1 MKRQMKKLIV
11 SAVALSLVIP
21 ALSAPKAEAAK
32 KPSLVKKVSVKAGKT
47 KKVTVK
53 GVKTKQIKKTPWSV
67 KSKKVVTLSKKK
79 KNSVTIKGKKAGKTV
94 LTAKIKVGKKTYK
107 ISRFFISVM

>member
-32 KPSLVKKVSVKAGKT
+32 KPSLVKKVSVKAGKQR
-47 KKVTVK
+47 KL
-53 GVKTKQIKKTPWSV
+53 Q
-67 KSKKVVTLSKKK
+67 
-79 KNSVTIKGKKAGKTV
+79 
-94 LTAKIKVGKKTYK
+94 
-107 ISRFFISVM
+107 

>member
-53 GVKTKQIKKTPWSV
+53 GVKTKQIKKTTWSV
-67 KSKKVVTLSKKK
+67 KSRKDSFDCQ
-79 KNSVTIKGKKAGKTV
+79 NQ
-94 LTAKIKVGKKTYK
+94 
-107 ISRFFISVM
+107 SREKDLQKDL

>member
-53 GVKTKQIKKTPWSV
+53 GVKTKQIKPRSPDRNWRKRSSGRW
-67 KSKKVVTLSKKK
+67 
-79 KNSVTIKGKKAGKTV
+79 A
-94 LTAKIKVGKKTYK
+94 TYRSPP
-107 ISRFFISVM
+107 IRPHRSSPER

>member
-53 GVKTKQIKKTPWSV
+53 
-67 KSKKVVTLSKKK
+67 
-79 KNSVTIKGKKAGKTV
+79 AD
-94 LTAKIKVGKKTYK
+94 
-107 ISRFFISVM
+107 

>member
-53 GVKTKQIKKTPWSV
+53 GVKTKQIKKTTWSV
-67 KSKKVVTLSKKK
+67 KARRL
-79 KNSVTIKGKKAGKTV
+79 
-94 LTAKIKVGKKTYK
+94 
-107 ISRFFISVM
+107 SRFLRKRKTA

>member
-53 GVKTKQIKKTPWSV
+53 GVKTKQIKKTTASGKSKRLVALSKTNNNSV
-67 KSKKVVTLSKKK
+67 K
-79 KNSVTIKGKKAGKTV
+79 IKGKKA
-94 LTAKIKVGKKTYK
+94 
-107 ISRFFISVM
+107 

>member
-32 KPSLVKKVSVKAGKT
+32 KPSLVKKVSVKAVSYTHLDVYKRQGFRFTMTSLRCVPKENL
-47 KKVTVK
+47 KE
-53 GVKTKQIKKTPWSV
+53 
-67 KSKKVVTLSKKK
+67 KSH
-79 KNSVTIKGKKAGKTV
+79 
-94 LTAKIKVGKKTYK
+94 
-107 ISRFFISVM
+107 

>member
-53 GVKTKQIKKTPWSV
+53 GVKTKPVSYTHLDVYKRQIT
-67 KSKKVVTLSKKK
+67 TLCQ
-79 KNSVTIKGKKAGKTV
+79 
-94 LTAKIKVGKKTYK
+94 
-107 ISRFFISVM
+107 

>member
-53 GVKTKQIKKTPWSV
+53 GVKTKQIKKTTWSV
-67 KSKKVVTLSKKK
+67 KRRL
-79 KNSVTIKGKKAGKTV
+79 
-94 LTAKIKVGKKTYK
+94 
-107 ISRFFISVM
+107 SRFLRKRKTA

>member
-53 GVKTKQIKKTPWSV
+53 GVKTKQIKKTTWSV

-79 KNSVTIKGKKAGKTV
+79 KNSTTDKNALNKLCTKEKQLHFFHGSPSR
-94 LTAKIKVGKKTYK
+94 LNTAL
-107 ISRFFISVM
+107 

>member
-47 KKVTVK
+47 CLLYTSPSPRDR
-53 GVKTKQIKKTPWSV
+53 G
-67 KSKKVVTLSKKK
+67 
-79 KNSVTIKGKKAGKTV
+79 
-94 LTAKIKVGKKTYK
+94 
-107 ISRFFISVM
+107 

>member
-11 SAVALSLVIP
+11 SAVAHSIDIP
-21 ALSAPKAEAAK
+21 AHSAPKAEAAK

-53 GVKTKQIKKTPWSV
+53 GVKTKQIKKTTLSV

-79 KNSVTIKGKKAGKTV
+79 KSCR
-94 LTAKIKVGKKTYK
+94 KKTEKMNKYWKYK
-107 ISRFFISVM
+107 PTEHKKGFFFFF